1 MGQTVIAFPT
11 IGVLE
16 NDLGQVGLLWFQSL
30 TISFLS
36 IFFHLIMC
44 ADLSVHLSVYLF
56 IALSIC

>member
-11 IGVLE
+11 IGFLE

-30 TISFLS
+30 TISFLA